1 VQIVDIIYNPNKA
14 EWLLKVR
21 NIDMKEVEEI
31 IYNEQYL
38 AIRESKS
45 RPGQKMFIIRYK
57 NYAYVVPYVVDD
69 GGSYVIKTVYP
80 CRKYNKIY
88 GGAK

>member
-1 VQIVDIIYNPNKA
+1 MDIIYDPKKA

-21 NIDMKEVEEI
+21 NIDIKEVEEI
-31 IYNEQYL
+31 IYNEEYL
-38 AIRESKS
+38 AIRESTN
-45 RPGQKMFIIRYK
+45 RPGQKMFIIDYK
-57 NYAYVVPYVVDD
+57 KYVYVVPYVLDSN
-69 GGSYVIKTVYP
+69 GCYVIKTVYP